1 MGQAFKGGSD
11 HVNGDWASQF
21 VCESKEEFVD
31 ALSFVCAKCLCKTA
45 ISIPKAQ
52 TVDMTDLCCPVC
64 KERLLPTDGQS
75 N

>member
-1 MGQAFKGGSD
+1 MALTFKYGFD

-31 ALSFVCAKCLCKTA
+31 ALSFVCAKCHCKTA
-45 ISIPKAQ
+45 LSIPKAQ

-64 KERLLPTDGQS
+64 KELLLLTDGRS